1 MIVAAEQRYR
11 GSAMEDYEQLVLFA
25 SQEGQEKKTSKKLTL
40 GQISQ
45 KALEGFIETSI
56 PFIGCDYKEVYPT
69 LSTILPKEKIVFS
82 DFPLRIAIICEML
95 CSAIC
100 HQINW
105 DFLRKVVRDRTIM
118 SFEWLSPVHLS
129 EISEDEVSELLSGYS
144 KPERVQKKERAAL
157 LHSLGRWLSKYDP
170 VEQVFLEKDKGL
182 LPFEKIEEKILECE
196 VFSNDPEKKKVRLL
210 IQKLSALYG
219 LEGLAQYYQPA
230 IDYHLVRVYLRRGLI
245 IAKTQY
251 ANNLLEDLGT
261 ERKES
266 TMGAIRQ
273 LCAHTLSEISEYT
286 GLDISTV
293 NQIEWCIGRSV
304 CVPEEPDCFLQSKE
318 SQWLNESFRVCPF
331 FNTCAARTNKRFLGF
346 EEPTYKGYSY

>member
-1 MIVAAEQRYR
+1 
-11 GSAMEDYEQLVLFA
+11 MEDYEQLVLFS
-25 SQEGQEKKTSKKLTL
+25 SQERREKKNSKKLAV
-40 GQISQ
+40 GQIS
-45 KALEGFIETSI
+45 KKVLEGFTETSI
-56 PFIGCDYKEVYPT
+56 PFIGCDYEKVYPI

-105 DFLRKVVRDRTIM
+105 DFLRKVVKDKTIM
-118 SFEWLSPVHLS
+118 SFEWLSPAHLS
-129 EISEDEVSELLSGYS
+129 EISEAEVSELLSGYS
-144 KPERVQKKERAAL
+144 KPERVQKRERAML
-157 LHSLGRWLSKYDP
+157 LHSLGKWLSKYDP
-170 VEQVFLEKDKGL
+170 VEQVFLEKDKRL
-182 LPFEKIEEKILECE
+182 LPFDKIEGKLLECE

-230 IDYHLVRVYLRRGLI
+230 IDYHLVRVYLRRGLV

-251 ANNLLEDLGT
+251 ANNLLEDLDT

-273 LCAHTLSEISEYT
+273 LCAHTLSEICGYT
-286 GLDISTV
+286 GLDVSTV

-304 CVPEEPDCFLQSKE
+304 CVSEEPDCFLYSQE
-318 SQWLNESFRVCPF
+318 SQWLKERFRVCPF
-331 FNTCAARTNKRFLGF
+331 FNTCAARTNKRFLNF